1 MVQRKHDLETRR
13 DALLQASVKLA
24 GISVSLAPTN
34 SANPTPSTDVPAADS
49 AVTATGKRTNLNT
62 YIAVGV
68 RSSSGSGS
76 SVVVR
81 LQWQYS
87 LSIRISSVT
96 VEKIVLSYLSLLRN
110 IY

>member
-1 MVQRKHDLETRR
+1 MLQRKHDLETRR

-49 AVTATGKRTNLNT
+49 AVTASGKRTNSNT

-68 RSSSGSGS
+68 RSSSGSGSGS

-87 LSIRISSVT
+87 LSSVT
-96 VEKIVLSYLSLLRN
+96 IEKIVLSYLSLLRN